1 MNASIEINESSK
13 TIVIDGIDKTDFERA
28 LSESDPHG
36 FSLLDSPK
44 VSTTAFWVGY
54 ANKARLARVRQIIAD
69 YNAKPITSP
78 TAVKPTGR
86 YVELVSVADRKCLN
100 HGKSWR
106 ASGYDVDA
114 NGIAPQ
120 HEGEMICYVYAK

>member
-13 TIVIDGIDKTDFERA
+13 TIVIDGIDKAAFEKA
-28 LSESDPHG
+28 LSESDPQG
-36 FSLLDSPK
+36 FALLDSPK
-44 VSTTAFWVGY
+44 VST
-54 ANKARLARVRQIIAD
+54 
-69 YNAKPITSP
+69 
-78 TAVKPTGR
+78 
-86 YVELVSVADRKCLN
+86 SVADRKCLN